1 MDNFVLVLFY
11 SSGGHTQKM
20 AEIIARGIESQGLEA
35 RIRTVPRISAVS
47 EKTADEIPDT
57 GYLYATKQDLSE
69 CCALIMGSPTRFGN
83 MAAPLKYFLDQTSD
97 LWLSGALVD
106 KPAAV
111 FTSSS
116 TLHGGQESTCLSMQ
130 IPLLHHGMIIVGLP
144 FNIDGM
150 HNHASFSQFE
160 GGGPYGAG
168 MISNKQQPSPNEE
181 KLCLALGKRVS
192 KIAQKLIT

>member
-1 MDNFVLVLFY
+1 MSNFVLVLFY

-20 AEIIARGIESQGLEA
+20 AETIATGIELQGLEA
-35 RIRTVPRISAVS
+35 KIRTVPRVS
-47 EKTADEIPDT
+47 SVTEQTQTEIPDD
-57 GYLYATKQDLSE
+57 GYLYATKEDLSQ
-69 CCALIMGSPTRFGN
+69 CSALIMGSPTRFGN
-83 MAAPLKYFLDQTSD
+83 MAAPMKYFLDQTSD

-150 HNHASFSQFE
+150 HTHDSFSKYE

-168 MISNKQQPSPNEE
+168 MISNKDNLSKNEE
-181 KLCLALGKRVS
+181 KLCLALGKRVCKIS
-192 KIAQKLIT
+192 KLMST